1 MLLMT
6 VEEEM
11 VVSKV
16 HVNIGYISRSMEACS
31 SVIISGQF

>member
-16 HVNIGYISRSMEACS
+16 HVNIRYISRSKEACS